1 MSPINT
7 AGIQFSL
14 TNETSAI
21 LWLVVNA
28 LLIFWFLII
37 FVPDSHVFCMI
48 SLLSSFVFTKLPFHA
63 PSI

>member
-1 MSPINT
+1 MSPV
-7 AGIQFSL
+7 GIRFSL

-48 SLLSSFVFTKLPFHA
+48 SLLSPSVFTKLSFHTL
-63 PSI
+63 SI